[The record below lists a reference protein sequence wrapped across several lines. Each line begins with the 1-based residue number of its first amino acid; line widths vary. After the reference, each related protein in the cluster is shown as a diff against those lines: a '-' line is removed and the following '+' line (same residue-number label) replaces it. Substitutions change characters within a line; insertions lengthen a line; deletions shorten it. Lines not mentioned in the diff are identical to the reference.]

1 MASKIIGGLPATDK
15 QLKALS
21 RKGYK
26 VGEALTR
33 DEAEACFND
42 ISKRNGELPE
52 YRKQRMESIKR
63 GIIGL

>member
-21 RKGYK
+21 RKRYK
-26 VGEALTR
+26 VNETLTR
-33 DEAEACFND
+33 DEADACFND

-52 YRKQRMESIKR
+52 YRKRQLERVKSILNK
-63 GIIGL
+63 